1 MTFRVD
7 PVTFAG
13 PRTTLNSTGSSE
25 VAVAASGIVGVPN
38 SAADCNAKVS
48 PWFTLDTSSTHTT
61 SSAAAT
67 LALPACVAFSVIVP
81 LAAMAVS

>member
-1 MTFRVD
+1 M
-7 PVTFAG
+7 
-13 PRTTLNSTGSSE
+13 
-25 VAVAASGIVGVPN
+25 GVPN
-38 SAADCNAKVS
+38 SAADCSAKVT